1 MQVLFNNSSIP
12 THTQKNCDFIMLIIK
27 CMTILLPP
35 LYERELVKVTQPAI
49 IEPQFEYRQYVFK
62 VCVVSHC
69 PLIYV
74 KVLY

>member
-1 MQVLFNNSSIP
+1 
-12 THTQKNCDFIMLIIK
+12 
-27 CMTILLPP
+27 MTILFPP
-35 LYERELVKVTQPAI
+35 LYERELVKITQPAI
-49 IEPQFEYRQYVFK
+49 IEPQFEYRQCVFK